1 MTASP
6 PHRGAM
12 GEPLTLSLFCS
23 LSITCLRRT
32 GRQGRR
38 GSGAP
43 TPATR
48 ASTHTVAD
56 APHIALTVLLPQ
68 PSTSSSVRRLECG
81 GPEGQRQSTSSK
93 LLKPRRDGS
102 DKRQGQAGTW
112 VTTCAAGQ
120 GSPDTCACRNHRHSD
135 YGDQKHRR
143 LGRRD
148 SALPVVRSST
158 PGGVIVYHVNLTGR
172 LHGRREKH
180 RDLLVTS
187 HGSRQA
193 GGIGWE
199 TCSSTA
205 AGAKSDTS

>member
-1 MTASP
+1 MTRGRGRQAPGSP
-6 PHRGAM
+6 PV
-12 GEPLTLSLFCS
+12 
-23 LSITCLRRT
+23 LRAK
-32 GRQGRR
+32 
-38 GSGAP
+38 AP
-43 TPATR
+43 QTPAH
-48 ASTHTVAD
+48 A
-56 APHIALTVLLPQ
+56 
-68 PSTSSSVRRLECG
+68 E
-81 GPEGQRQSTSSK
+81 
-93 LLKPRRDGS
+93 
-102 DKRQGQAGTW
+102 
-112 VTTCAAGQ
+112 TTG
-120 GSPDTCACRNHRHSD
+120 HSD

-199 TCSSTA
+199 TCSSTG